1 MSYKID
7 LYTPQCFS
15 EIGKKAINEDYI
27 IPSDNRALSNRSDFF
42 CYDGVGGSPF
52 GEIASK
58 IVCESLS
65 EFFETNTNILHN
77 ESVVNYSVKYARE
90 KLKDYENNHPESKGM
105 KTTMTAIRFHQEGA
119 TLAWMGDSRIYQVRE
134 GKILYQT
141 WDHSYV
147 NTLVEQGLLS
157 MDERRSHPKRNSIT
171 RTLGA
176 AKSDRI
182 PEVKM
187 IADIRADDF
196 FLLCTD
202 GLLEQVRDKHIEFWL
217 SKSEKS
223 EHVKEIILN
232 HCRDK
237 TQDNFS
243 MILVKIKSVS
253 DRNSR

>member
-15 EIGKKAINEDYI
+15 EIGKKETNEDHI
-27 IPSDNRALSNRSDFF
+27 IPSENSAVGDRNAFF
-42 CYDGVGGSPF
+42 CCDGVAGSPF

-58 IVCESLS
+58 IVCESM
-65 EFFETNTNILHN
+65 EAFFNRNPNIIHN
-77 ESVVNYSVKYARE
+77 ESVMSLAVKYTRE
-90 KLKDYENNHPESKGM
+90 KLNDYENNHPETRGM
-105 KTTMTAIRFHQEGA
+105 KTTMTALRFHQEGA
-119 TLAWMGDSRIYQVRE
+119 TLAWMGDSRIYQVRD

-147 NTLVEQGLLS
+147 NTLVEQELLS
-157 MDERRSHPKRNSIT
+157 MDERRTHPKRNSIT
-171 RTLGA
+171 RTLGT

-202 GLLEQVRDKHIEFWL
+202 GLLEQVRDKHIECWL

-253 DRNSR
+253 GRNSS

>member
-1 MSYKID
+1 MSYEIN
-7 LYTPQCFS
+7 LYPPQCFS
-15 EIGKKAINEDYI
+15 GIGKKETNEDYI
-27 IPSDNRALSNRSDFF
+27 IPSDNSAVCDRNAFF
-42 CYDGVGGSPF
+42 CCDGVGGSPF

-58 IVCESLS
+58 IVCESME
-65 EFFETNTNILHN
+65 EFFQTNPNIIHN
-77 ESVVNYSVKYARE
+77 ESVMNVAVRYARE
-90 KLKDYENNHPESKGM
+90 KLRDYENNHPETRGM
-105 KTTMTAIRFHQEGA
+105 KTTMTAVCFHQDGA
-119 TLAWMGDSRIYQVRE
+119 TLAWMGDSRIYQVRD

-157 MDERRSHPKRNSIT
+157 LDKRRTHPKRNSIT
-171 RTLGA
+171 RTLST

-187 IADIRADDF
+187 IKDIKVNDY

-202 GLLEQVRDKHIEFWL
+202 GLLEQERDKHIECWL
-217 SKSEKS
+217 SESEKL
-223 EHVKEIILN
+223 EQIKGIILN

-243 MILVKIKSVS
+243 MILVKIKSINRRFS
-253 DRNSR
+253 S